1 VLKQSSSKLTGIAG
15 AQGFLKSFTKIRQ
28 AVYGSLAVSTTAAD
42 RKEASMR
49 ITAMVVAGL
58 AATALVTAG
67 PASADPQSDAQEL
80 RRQISDLDGSWD
92 GLTPQQRNQRIAGL
106 QQQVTQ
112 VDLETR
118 NGPKD
123 QLAQVDAILLPSM
136 IHLADLVK
144 KAQTP
149 PTSSCIFPACLPGL

>member
-1 VLKQSSSKLTGIAG
+1 VCGRLVPSTSAAG
-15 AQGFLKSFTKIRQ
+15 
-28 AVYGSLAVSTTAAD
+28 
-42 RKEASMR
+42 RKEATMR
-49 ITAMVVAGL
+49 IAAIVLAGL

-67 PASADPQSDAQEL
+67 PAWADPQADAQEL

-92 GLTPQQRNQRIAGL
+92 SLTPQQRNQRIAGL

-123 QLAQVDAILLPSM
+123 QLAQVDAILLPSI
-136 IHLADLVK
+136 IHLGDLVR

-149 PTSSCIFPACLPGL
+149 PTGPCVFPACLPGL

>member
-1 VLKQSSSKLTGIAG
+1 VR
-15 AQGFLKSFTKIRQ
+15 AQGFPKSFAKIRQ
-28 AVYGSLAVSTTAAD
+28 AACGSLVLSTSAAD

-49 ITAMVVAGL
+49 ITAIVVAGL
-58 AATALVTAG
+58 AATTLVTAA
-67 PASADPQSDAQEL
+67 PAWADPQSDAQEL
-80 RRQISDLDGSWD
+80 RRQISDLDAGWD

-136 IHLADLVK
+136 IHLGDLVR